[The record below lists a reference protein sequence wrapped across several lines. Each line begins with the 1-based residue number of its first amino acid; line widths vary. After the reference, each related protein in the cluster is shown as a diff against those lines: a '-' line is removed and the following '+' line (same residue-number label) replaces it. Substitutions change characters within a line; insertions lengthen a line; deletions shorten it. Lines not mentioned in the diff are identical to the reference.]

1 MSCSGFWPIILAQM
15 SKSDSDSEQSYNSD
29 DSDFNY
35 IPGPHMIEV
44 FEEANSNAAAS
55 PTDLELDPD
64 TFKPYEEE
72 PIASEEWV
80 SEYEKKQETQADFES
95 KLQDR
100 YEGKQL
106 VNSW

>member
-1 MSCSGFWPIILAQM
+1 M

-64 TFKPYEEE
+64 TFKPLQVKSGFQSMKKSKK
-72 PIASEEWV
+72 PKLTLKV
-80 SEYEKKQETQADFES
+80 SFRTVMKGNN
-95 KLQDR
+95 L
-100 YEGKQL
+100 
-106 VNSW
+106 